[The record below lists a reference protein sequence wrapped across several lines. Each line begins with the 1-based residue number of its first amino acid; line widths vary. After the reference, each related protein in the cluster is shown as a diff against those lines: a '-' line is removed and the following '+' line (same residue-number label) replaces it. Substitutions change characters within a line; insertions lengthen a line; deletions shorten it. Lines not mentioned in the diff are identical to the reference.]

1 MSRVARRARR
11 RAWSAARPCPRPLTS
26 QARAHV
32 GDGVWVDDLAHA
44 VGSCSWGA
52 SEVRAAWG
60 ASSRSTGNHQAF
72 SVASSDLSAVP
83 PITDT
88 EAALLSALIA
98 PDTPAVDKTVG
109 AMSARLGLSLT
120 EVRRTLHSLEGRK
133 PALVRQ
139 TFDEDLDIEV
149 WAATPAAAKAM
160 RD

>member
-1 MSRVARRARR
+1 MGARL
-11 RAWSAARPCPRPLTS
+11 P
-26 QARAHV
+26 
-32 GDGVWVDDLAHA
+32 
-44 VGSCSWGA
+44 
-52 SEVRAAWG
+52 
-60 ASSRSTGNHQAF
+60 GNHQAF